1 MSHIWLISAIL
12 FAALLLLAWL
22 HDARLRMAIRA
33 GLPPAGIFVD
43 TETARLHIVKKPSA
57 QPQAGLPPIVL
68 LHGSSGSAHDMMLA
82 LGDALSHESDVYS
95 FDRPGIGRSVNLVSD
110 RQMAAPE
117 AQARAVH
124 EAMQKLGLQKPVI
137 IGHSWGGAVAIAYA
151 QLFADDMTG
160 AVMLGAPFYPWAGP
174 GSWYNR
180 LVTKPVIGPLFTH
193 LVLTKYGLGQ
203 LDAGV
208 AGNFFPEKVRPDYKE
223 KSGLAAILQPKPFI
237 ANAVYSLQLSQDLAK
252 MQHDYA
258 RITAPLLLVTGN
270 RDQTVNAKRN
280 SVRLHESLPQ
290 SALIYLRGVGHM
302 LHHTQTAIIAE
313 AVTGLART
321 GRVRAG
327 RTDIDIA
334 EKPAS

>member
-1 MSHIWLISAIL
+1 MSHIWLISAIS

-22 HDARLRMAIRA
+22 HDAYLRQTIRA
-33 GLPPAGIFVD
+33 ALPPAGLFVD
-43 TETARLHIVKKPSA
+43 TKTARLHFVKKPSS
-57 QPQAGLPPIVL
+57 QSDTSSPPIVL

-82 LGDALSHESDVYS
+82 LGDALAHESDVYA

-110 RQMAAPE
+110 RQMAAPA
-117 AQARAVH
+117 AQARALHAAVQ
-124 EAMQKLGLQKPVI
+124 ALGLKKPVI

-160 AVMLGAPFYPWAGP
+160 AVMLGAPLYPWEGA

-180 LVTKPVIGPLFTH
+180 LVTKPIIGPLFTH

-208 AGNFFPEKVRPDYKE
+208 AGNFHPESILPDYKE
-223 KSGLAAILQPKPFI
+223 KTGLAAILQPKPFI
-237 ANAVYSLQLSQDLAK
+237 ANAVYSLQLSQDLAD
-252 MQHDYA
+252 MQQDYA
-258 RITAPLLLVTGN
+258 NIKAPLLLVTGN

-280 SVRLHESLPQ
+280 SVRLHEAVPQ

-313 AVTGLART
+313 AVANLART
-321 GRVRAG
+321 GGVTAG